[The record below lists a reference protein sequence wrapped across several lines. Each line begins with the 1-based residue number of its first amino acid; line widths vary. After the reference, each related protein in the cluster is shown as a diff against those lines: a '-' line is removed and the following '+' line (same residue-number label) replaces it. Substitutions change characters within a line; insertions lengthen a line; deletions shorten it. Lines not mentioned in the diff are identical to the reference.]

1 MCLRKKINKT
11 LTVACVLWLCSFS
24 ASALLAQ
31 TKVSLSSYAIP
42 LDVRGAH
49 IGSVINVPATKEA
62 KIKMIR
68 DTANMF
74 AVKKNGEISLR
85 KNKLVQAKKGAHAYE
100 IVLRIGGK
108 RYAFE
113 LVKDEF
119 LRNKVI
125 AHRGAWRAQGV
136 MQNSIR
142 SFQHAVQ
149 LGCAGS
155 EFDVWLSGD
164 KHVVLS
170 HDPHIG
176 GLSVEEST
184 AAALHAST
192 LKGGDPV
199 PTLVDFI
206 HLAKQQNK
214 TKMILEIK
222 PSPTGRSLELADSV
236 VNIVRRLK
244 AQGYLE
250 YISFDYA
257 VLKRIVSLDPSAR
270 TAYLYG
276 NKTVDELKTDGITGL
291 DYDFYHYRN
300 MPNLPILAKAAGL
313 ATNVWT
319 VNSEEELR
327 KFLDSKVDWITTDEP
342 ELLLKL
348 IQEQQPTTSNYE

>member
-1 MCLRKKINKT
+1 MCPKRESNKI
-11 LTVACVLWLCSFS
+11 LTVACVLWFCSFS
-24 ASALLAQ
+24 ASAVLAQ
-31 TKVSLSSYAIP
+31 TKVSLSHYTIP
-42 LDVRGAH
+42 VDVRGVH
-49 IGSVINVPATKEA
+49 IGSVLSLSATKEA

-68 DTANMF
+68 DTANLF
-74 AVKKNGEISLR
+74 VVRKNGEISLR
-85 KNKLVQAKKGAHAYE
+85 KNKLLQAKKGAHAYE
-100 IVLRIGGK
+100 IVLRIDGK
-108 RYAFE
+108 PYAFE

-125 AHRGAWRAQGV
+125 AHRGAWRSQGV

-142 SFQHAVQ
+142 SFQHAVE

-164 KHVVLS
+164 KQVVLS

-184 AAALHAST
+184 AEALHAST

-206 HLAKQQNK
+206 RLAKQQNQ

-222 PSPTGRSLELADSV
+222 PSPTGRSMELADSV
-236 VNIVRRLK
+236 VNIVHRLK

-257 VLKRIVSLDPSAR
+257 VLKRIVHLDPSAR

-276 NKTVDELKTDGITGL
+276 NKTVEELKADSITGL

-300 MPNLPILAKAAGL
+300 MPNLPTSAKAAGL

-327 KFLDSKVDWITTDEP
+327 KFLDSEVDWITTDEP

-348 IQEQQPTTSNYE
+348 IKQQPTTSNYE